1 MKEKIQKIILDSLK
15 EFNEEKAKDEVLEI
29 SNDTVLL
36 DVNGKIDSLDFVT
49 LIVIIENNIFNKIGK
64 NIIIVSEKEFSK
76 KYSPFKNVETLT
88 EFIVELLEKEE
99 WWVLLSPEIEKE

>member
-49 LIVIIENNIFNKIGK
+49 LIVIIENNIFNKMDE
-64 NIIIVSEKEFSK
+64 NITIVSEKAFSK
-76 KYSPFKNVETLT
+76 IYSPFKNVETLT
-88 EFIVELLEKEE
+88 EFIVELLET
-99 WWVLLSPEIEKE
+99 EK